1 MGAKPFAP
9 QREDPGFDFLQK
21 VDHYTG
27 RGRVLRPD
35 CILASSTHFS
45 VVFSLF
51 FQCVFDAQ
59 PAFTFFCSED
69 IAAYVAPDS
78 VSVGVGEFS
87 IYLHRYLELEA
98 CTILAQFKKK
108 K

>member
-1 MGAKPFAP
+1 M
-9 QREDPGFDFLQK
+9 
-21 VDHYTG
+21 
-27 RGRVLRPD
+27 LRPD

-87 IYLHRYLELEA
+87 IYLHRVCLNLPYIGWAWGPCGISRHPASPRGAHQVGAGDQGLRP
-98 CTILAQFKKK
+98 
-108 K
+108 